1 MEPELITILLQ
12 ASSMS
17 IGYLYSRKSWT
28 SSERA
33 LDRMGDMAEKFRSM
47 LWFCL
52 LISLLSLAP
61 VVHAQ
66 TTASDPEAILSSDL
80 IGHALPLRNMSA
92 DTKIQATWDGNE
104 LGWGLPRW
112 HTFAA
117 LNVSKVKVK
126 NAEVT
131 IEGDRMQIVRNE
143 DGSLGLGKQ
152 KTHVVLTVNLIGDP
166 ATLAPSLRNALFFPN
181 FVAAIP
187 AVPAIFQKAVLRGEL
202 TKKDPSDAEQVSCDC
217 ADTSVPCRNAKK
229 TGIVHPKVLSSVDPD
244 FSDEARAFKKFSG
257 SVQVGIRID
266 KTGAIADEWLIRDLG
281 YGLDEQAAVAV
292 RHYKFAPAT
301 FHNVPIETSLFVD
314 VNFEK
319 F

>member
-1 MEPELITILLQ
+1 MTQ
-12 ASSMS
+12 
-17 IGYLYSRKSWT
+17 
-28 SSERA
+28 
-33 LDRMGDMAEKFRSM
+33 KFRST
-47 LWFCL
+47 LWICL
-52 LISLLSLAP
+52 LISLPSLP
-61 VVHAQ
+61 LGVHAQ
-66 TTASDPEAILSSDL
+66 ATASDPKAILSNDL
-80 IGHALPLRNMSA
+80 IGQPLPLRNMSA
-92 DTKIQATWDGNE
+92 DTKIQASWDGNE
-104 LGWGLPRW
+104 VGWGLPRW

-117 LNVSKVKVK
+117 INVSKVKVK
-126 NAEVT
+126 GSEVK

-181 FVAAIP
+181 FVAAIA

-202 TKKDPSDAEQVSCDC
+202 TKKDPSDAEEVSCDC

-244 FSDEARAFKKFSG
+244 FSYEASHGFKKFSG

-266 KTGAIADEWLIRDLG
+266 KTGTIADEWLIRDLG
-281 YGLDEQAAVAV
+281 YGLDEQAAIAV
-292 RHYKFAPAT
+292 RQYKFAPAT
-301 FHNVPIETSLFVD
+301 CHDAPIETSLYVD
-314 VNFEK
+314 VNFQK